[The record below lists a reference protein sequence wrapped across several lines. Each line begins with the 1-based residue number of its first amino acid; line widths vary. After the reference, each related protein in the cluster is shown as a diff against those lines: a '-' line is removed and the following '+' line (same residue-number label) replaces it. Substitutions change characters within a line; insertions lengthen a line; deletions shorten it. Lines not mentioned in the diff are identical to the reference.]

1 MKRSLWLKLMAA
13 FIAVIL
19 LGSAI
24 DAWLISRATQ
34 TQFSRYVSASGQVWA
49 QSLAPNFAAY
59 YAQTGSWNGVD
70 GFMQNP
76 WRANAQGNGMM
87 LAPHESAGVENWDMG
102 MGHNGMGTEQNGM
115 GEMENDPMPMQM
127 NNAWGMMGFRLLLAD
142 ADGTV
147 VADTLGESKGVQ
159 LAASDLTVGTP
170 ILSGNTRIG
179 TLLAVST
186 ELTAASPAGEFV
198 SQINQSTWFA
208 SLIATL
214 AALVLG
220 SFLFRQIVSPIRHL
234 TAAAKKVAA
243 GDLEQRIEVKS
254 QDEIGQLAV
263 AFNQMADSLAR
274 DHELRR
280 NLMVDV
286 AHELRTPLS
295 VIQGNLEAMLD
306 GVLPASPEEIASL
319 RDETALLGRL
329 VSDLRLLSLA
339 EAGQL
344 KLERTPNDLPVLIRN
359 ALATLRPLAEA
370 GNIILS
376 GELPAS
382 MPLLNLDPDRINQVL
397 HNLLANALRYTPT
410 GGNVTVSV
418 RLEDGNA
425 RVDISDTGSG
435 ITPDDLP
442 YLFDRFYRTEKSRSR
457 SSGGSGIGLTI
468 VRQLVRA
475 HGGEVSVKSPILKRP
490 DGSGYGSRFTFTL
503 PTG

>member
-24 DAWLISRATQ
+24 DAWLVSRATQ
-34 TQFSRYVSASGQVWA
+34 TQFSRYVSASGQVWT
-49 QSLAPNFAAY
+49 QSLAPNFATY
-59 YAQTGSWNGVD
+59 YVQTGGWNGVETLL
-70 GFMQNP
+70 QNP
-76 WRANAQGNGMM
+76 WQPTIRNDGMM
-87 LAPHESAGVENWDMG
+87 GNWGMG
-102 MGHNGMGTEQNGM
+102 MGQNGM
-115 GEMENDPMPMQM
+115 GGMENDPMPMQM

-159 LAASDLTVGTP
+159 LTSSDLAVGTP
-170 ILSGNTRIG
+170 VLSGSTRIG

-186 ELTAASPAGEFV
+186 ELTTASPAGEFV

-214 AALVLG
+214 AALLLG
-220 SFLFRQIVSPIRHL
+220 SFLFLQIVSPVRHL

-243 GDLEQRIEVKS
+243 GDLGQRIDVKS

-280 NLMVDV
+280 NLMADV

-295 VIQGNLEAMLD
+295 IIQGNLEAMLD
-306 GVLPASPEEIASL
+306 GVLPTSPEEIASL

-344 KLERTPNDLPVLIRN
+344 KLERAPIDLPLLIRN
-359 ALATLRPLAEA
+359 ALVTLRPQAEA
-370 GNIILS
+370 GNIFLS
-376 GELPAS
+376 DEMPAS
-382 MPLLNLDPDRINQVL
+382 MPLFNLDPDRINQVL
-397 HNLLANALRYTPT
+397 HNLLANALRYTPA
-410 GGNVTVSV
+410 GGTVTVTI
-418 RLEDGNA
+418 RLEGSNA

-435 ITPDDLP
+435 IAADDLP
-442 YLFDRFYRTEKSRSR
+442 YLFDRFYRAEKSRSR

-475 HGGEVSVKSPILKRP
+475 HGGEVSVESPILKRP

-503 PTG
+503 PPG

>member
-13 FIAVIL
+13 FIGVIL

-24 DAWLISRATQ
+24 DAWLVSRATQ

-59 YAQTGSWNGVD
+59 YVQTGGWNGVETLL
-70 GFMQNP
+70 QNP
-76 WRANAQGNGMM
+76 WQATISNNGMM
-87 LAPHESAGVENWDMG
+87 GNW
-102 MGHNGMGTEQNGM
+102 GM
-115 GEMENDPMPMQM
+115 GEMENDHMPMQM

-147 VADTLGESKGVQ
+147 VADTLGKSTGVQ
-159 LAASDLTVGTP
+159 LAASDLAVGTP
-170 ILSGNTRIG
+170 VLSGNTRIG

-198 SQINQSTWFA
+198 SQINQYTWFA

-220 SFLFRQIVSPIRHL
+220 SFLFRQIVSPVRHL
-234 TAAAKKVAA
+234 TTAAKKVAA
-243 GDLEQRIEVKS
+243 GDLKQRIEVKS

-263 AFNQMADSLAR
+263 AFNQMADSLSR

-280 NLMVDV
+280 NLMADV

-295 VIQGNLEAMLD
+295 IIQGNLEAMLD
-306 GVLPASPEEIASL
+306 GVLPTSPEEIASL

-344 KLERTPNDLPVLIRN
+344 KLERAPIDLPVLIRN
-359 ALATLRPLAEA
+359 ALVTLRPQAEA
-370 GNIILS
+370 GNILLS
-376 GELPAS
+376 DELPAS
-382 MPLLNLDPDRINQVL
+382 MPLSNLDPDRINQVL
-397 HNLLANALRYTPT
+397 HNLLANALRYTPA
-410 GGNVTVSV
+410 GGTVTVTV
-418 RLEDGNA
+418 RLEGSNA

-435 ITPDDLP
+435 IAADDLP
-442 YLFDRFYRTEKSRSR
+442 YLFDRFYRAEKSRSR

-475 HGGEVSVKSPILKRP
+475 HGGEVSVESPILKRP

-503 PTG
+503 PPG